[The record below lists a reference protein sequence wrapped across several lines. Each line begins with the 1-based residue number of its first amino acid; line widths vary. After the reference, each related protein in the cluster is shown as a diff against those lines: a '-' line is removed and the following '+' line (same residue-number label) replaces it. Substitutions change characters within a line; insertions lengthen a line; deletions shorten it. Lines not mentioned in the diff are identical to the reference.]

1 MLTFTRKGDGRRMTP
16 GDNRISALFD
26 LGRTLKMLEWKP
38 RLITLLVVLV
48 LLAAALASGYLDLIV
63 DNWEW

>member
-1 MLTFTRKGDGRRMTP
+1 MTP